1 MKKYYT
7 VYRIDKSTNDITNIM
22 DYTNVNE
29 LMKDFKLTNKKSIY
43 NYVVKNLDTLKD
55 FKHLLKDRY
64 FIMIDY
70 DSILE

>member
-1 MKKYYT
+1 MQKYYT
-7 VYRIDKSTNDITNIM
+7 IYRIDKTNDDISNIM
-22 DYTNVNE
+22 DYTNVDE

-55 FKHLLKDRY
+55 FKHLLKDKY

-70 DSILE
+70 DSIY